1 VIIMSNLFL
10 DFRIALR
17 SLFQH
22 RRRTFFLVAAIACV
36 TGLLVLLN
44 ALSSGISETMVRAAT
59 TLSSGHVN
67 VGGFFKVTSN
77 QSGPVVTEFAKVVK
91 VVEQNVPE
99 LDHWV
104 HRGRGWA
111 KIVSDSG
118 SIQAG
123 VTGIEIKNEPDFKR
137 VIHVVSG
144 RLEDLSES
152 NTIMIFESQ
161 VERLKVKVGDAVTL
175 SAQTNRGAANTV
187 DVRVVAI
194 AKDMGLMSKFGTFV
208 PIDTT
213 RALYQLRP
221 DTTGVVQLYL
231 KPKYVSQVNEIAGRL
246 RGTLE
251 QAGYSVMDADANP
264 FWMKFQT
271 VNRED
276 WTGQKLDVTT
286 WEDEVS
292 FLTWTLKV
300 IDVLKVVLLT
310 ILIAIV
316 ITGIMNTMWIAIRER
331 TREIGTLRAIG
342 MQRGGVLRMFLF
354 ESFQM
359 GVIGTAAG
367 ALGGTVVAMLV
378 NAANIHVPLSVQLFL
393 MSDQVHLAI
402 HVAALGKS
410 ALMITI
416 ITTLAALYPAYR
428 AASLPPVSAMS
439 HFG

>member
-1 VIIMSNLFL
+1 MSHFFL
-10 DFRIALR
+10 DLRIALR
-17 SLFQH
+17 SLFRH
-22 RRRTFFLVAAIACV
+22 GRRTFFLVTAIAGV

-44 ALSSGISETMVRAAT
+44 SLSTGISETMVRAAT

-67 VGGFFKVTSN
+67 VGGFFKVTAN
-77 QSGPVVTEFAKVVK
+77 QCGPVVTEFAKVVK
-91 VVEQNVPE
+91 VVEANVPE
-99 LDHWV
+99 LEHWV

-111 KIVSDSG
+111 KIISDSG
-118 SIQAG
+118 SVQAG
-123 VTGIEIKNEPDFKR
+123 ITGIDINNEPAFKQ
-137 VIHVVSG
+137 VISVVSG
-144 RLEDLSES
+144 RIEDLAEP
-152 NTIMIFESQ
+152 NTMLVFESQ
-161 VERLKVKVGDAVTL
+161 VERLKVKVGDAVTI

-187 DVRVVAI
+187 DCRIVAV
-194 AKDMGLMSKFGTFV
+194 AKDMGLLSKFGTFV
-208 PIDTT
+208 PVETT

-221 DTTGVVQLYL
+221 DTTGVIQLYL
-231 KPKYVSQVNEIAGRL
+231 KPKYVAQATAIAARL

-251 QAGYSVMDADANP
+251 KAGYAVMDADSNP
-264 FWMKFQT
+264 FWMKFQS

-300 IDVLKVVLLT
+300 IDVLKLVLLT

-354 ESFQM
+354 ESLGM
-359 GVIGTAAG
+359 GVLGTVAG
-367 ALGGTVVAMLV
+367 VLGGSVIAFLV
-378 NAANIHVPLSVQLFL
+378 NAAKIQVPLSVQLFL
-393 MSDQVHLAI
+393 MSDQIHLAVHLS
-402 HVAALGKS
+402 ALIQS
-410 ALMITI
+410 ALMITF
-416 ITTLAALYPAYR
+416 ITMLAAVYPAYR
-428 AASLPPVSAMS
+428 AARLPPVSAMS

>member
-1 VIIMSNLFL
+1 MTNFFL

-22 RRRTFFLVAAIACV
+22 RRRTVFLVAAIAGV
-36 TGLLVLLN
+36 TGLLVLLD
-44 ALSSGISETMVRAAT
+44 ALSTGISETMTRAAT

-67 VGGFFKVTSN
+67 VGGFFKVTSS
-77 QSGPVVTEFAKVVK
+77 QGAPVVTEFGEVAR
-91 VVEQNVPE
+91 VVEQKVPE
-99 LDHWV
+99 LAHWV

-118 SIQAG
+118 SVQ
-123 VTGIEIKNEPDFKR
+123 TGISGIDILNEPSFR
-137 VIHVVSG
+137 QVVTLVSG
-144 RLEDLSES
+144 RMDDLAQP
-152 NTIMIFESQ
+152 NAMLVFESQ

-175 SAQTNRGAANTV
+175 SAQTNRGVANTV
-187 DVRVVAI
+187 DCRIVAI
-194 AKDMGLMSKFGTFV
+194 ARDMGLMSKFGVFV
-208 PIDTT
+208 PVDTT

-221 DTTGVVQLYL
+221 DTTGVIQLYVQ
-231 KPKYVSQVNEIAGRL
+231 PKFVSQVNEIAGRL
-246 RGTLE
+246 RTTLE
-251 QAGYSVMDADANP
+251 QAGYAVMDADARP
-264 FWMKFQT
+264 FWMKFQS

-300 IDVLKVVLLT
+300 INGLRLVLLT
-310 ILIAIV
+310 ILLAIV
-316 ITGIMNTMWIAIRER
+316 VTGIMNTMWIAIRER
-331 TREIGTLRAIG
+331 RREIGTLRAIG
-342 MQRGGVLRMFLF
+342 MQRWGVLRLFLL

-359 GVIGTAAG
+359 GVIGTAIG
-367 ALGGTVVAMLV
+367 ALAGTGVALLV

-393 MSDQVHLAI
+393 MSDHLYLAVHAPDLGKA
-402 HVAALGKS
+402 AAL
-410 ALMITI
+410 ITA

-428 AASLPPVSAMS
+428 AARLPPVSAMS

>member
-1 VIIMSNLFL
+1 MANFFL

-22 RRRTFFLVAAIACV
+22 RRRAIFLVSAIALV

-44 ALSSGISETMVRAAT
+44 ALSTGISETMIRAAT

-67 VGGFFKVTSN
+67 VGGFFKVTSS
-77 QSGPVVTEFAKVVK
+77 QCGPVVTEYEKVVK
-91 VVEQNVPE
+91 VVEKDVPE
-99 LDHWV
+99 LAHWV

-111 KIVSDSG
+111 KVISDSG
-118 SIQAG
+118 STQVG
-123 VTGIEIKNEPDFKR
+123 VTGIDITNEPDFKR
-137 VIHVVSG
+137 VVSVVSG
-144 RLEDLSES
+144 NIDDLAQP
-152 NTIMIFESQ
+152 NTMLIFESQ

-187 DVRVVAI
+187 DCRIVAI

-208 PIDTT
+208 PVETT
-213 RALYQLRP
+213 RSLYQLRP
-221 DTTGVVQLYL
+221 DTTGAIQLYL
-231 KPKYVSQVNEIAGRL
+231 KPRYVADAPAIAARL
-246 RGTLE
+246 RTTLE
-251 QAGYSVMDADANP
+251 KAGYRVMDPDANP

-300 IDVLKVVLLT
+300 LSVLKLVLLT

-316 ITGIMNTMWIAIRER
+316 VTGIMNTMWIAIRER

-342 MQRGGVLRMFLF
+342 MQRWGVLRMFLF

-359 GVIGTAAG
+359 GIIGTAAG
-367 ALGGTVVAMLV
+367 AFGGSIVAWLV
-378 NAANIHVPLSVQLFL
+378 NLAEIKVPLGVQLFL
-393 MSDQVHLAI
+393 MSDQLHLAI
-402 HVAALGKS
+402 HLPSLVSAAV
-410 ALMITI
+410 MITV

-428 AASLPPVSAMS
+428 AARLPPVSAMS

>member
-1 VIIMSNLFL
+1 MTNLIL

-22 RRRTFFLVAAIACV
+22 RRRTFFLVTAIAGV

-44 ALSSGISETMVRAAT
+44 ALSTGVSDTMIRAAT

-67 VGGFFKVTSN
+67 VGGFFKVTSS
-77 QSGPVVTEFAKVVK
+77 QSGPVVTEFAKVAK

-111 KIVSDSG
+111 KAISDSG
-118 SIQAG
+118 SMQVG
-123 VTGIEIKNEPDFKR
+123 VTGIDIKNEPDLKR
-137 VIHVVSG
+137 VISVVSG
-144 RLEDLSES
+144 RIEDLSEP
-152 NTIMIFESQ
+152 NTMMVFESQ
-161 VERLKVKVGDAVTL
+161 VERLKVRVGDALTI

-187 DVRVVAI
+187 DCRIVAI

-208 PIDTT
+208 PIETT

-221 DTTGVVQLYL
+221 DTTGVIQLYV
-231 KPKYVSQVNEIAGRL
+231 KPKFVPQAAEIAGRM
-246 RGTLE
+246 RVTLE
-251 QAGYSVMDADANP
+251 KAGYILMDPDANP

-300 IDVLKVVLLT
+300 INVLKMVLLT

-316 ITGIMNTMWIAIRER
+316 VTGIMNTMWIAIRER

-359 GVIGTAAG
+359 GLLGTVTGALVGTAIA
-367 ALGGTVVAMLV
+367 ASV
-378 NAANIHVPLSVQLFL
+378 NAAHIRVPLSVQLFL
-393 MSDQVHLAI
+393 MSDQLHLAI
-402 HVAALGKS
+402 DVS
-410 ALMITI
+410 ALAKSVVMITA

-428 AASLPPVSAMS
+428 AARLPPVSAMS

>member
-1 VIIMSNLFL
+1 
-10 DFRIALR
+10 
-17 SLFQH
+17 
-22 RRRTFFLVAAIACV
+22 
-36 TGLLVLLN
+36 
-44 ALSSGISETMVRAAT
+44 
-59 TLSSGHVN
+59 
-67 VGGFFKVTSN
+67 
-77 QSGPVVTEFAKVVK
+77 VVTEYEKVVK

-99 LDHWV
+99 LAHWV

-111 KIVSDSG
+111 KVISDSG
-118 SIQAG
+118 STQVG
-123 VTGIEIKNEPDFKR
+123 VTGIDITNEPDFKR
-137 VIHVVSG
+137 VISVVSG
-144 RLEDLSES
+144 NIDDLAQP
-152 NTIMIFESQ
+152 NTMLVFESQ

-187 DVRVVAI
+187 DCRIVAI

-208 PIDTT
+208 PIETT
-213 RALYQLRP
+213 RSLYQLRP
-221 DTTGVVQLYL
+221 DTTGAIQLYL
-231 KPKYVSQVNEIAGRL
+231 KPRYVADAPVIAARL
-246 RGTLE
+246 RTTLE
-251 QAGYSVMDADANP
+251 HAGYRIMDPDANP

-300 IDVLKVVLLT
+300 LSVLKLVLLT

-316 ITGIMNTMWIAIRER
+316 VTGIMNTMWIAIRER

-342 MQRGGVLRMFLF
+342 MQRWGVLRMFLF

-359 GVIGTAAG
+359 GIIGTAAG
-367 ALGGTVVAMLV
+367 AVGGSIVASLV
-378 NAANIHVPLSVQLFL
+378 NLAEIKVPLGVQLFL
-393 MSDQVHLAI
+393 MSDQLHLAVHLPSL
-402 HVAALGKS
+402 VSAAV
-410 ALMITI
+410 MITV

-428 AASLPPVSAMS
+428 AARLPPVSAMS

>member
-1 VIIMSNLFL
+1 MSNFLL

-22 RRRTFFLVAAIACV
+22 RRRTIFLVGAIACV
-36 TGLLVLLN
+36 TSLLVLLN
-44 ALSSGISETMVRAAT
+44 ALSTGVSETMIRAAT

-77 QSGPVVTEFAKVVK
+77 QCGPVVTEFAKVVK
-91 VVEQNVPE
+91 VVEKSVPE
-99 LDHWV
+99 MAHFV

-111 KIVSDSG
+111 KIISDTG

-123 VTGIEIKNEPDFKR
+123 VTGIDIKNEPDFKR
-137 VIHVVSG
+137 VITITSG
-144 RLEDLSES
+144 RIEDLEQP
-152 NTIMIFESQ
+152 NTMLVFESQ
-161 VERLKVKVGDAVTL
+161 VERLKVRVGDAVTL

-187 DVRVVAI
+187 DCRVVAI
-194 AKDMGLMSKFGTFV
+194 AKDMGIMSKFGTFV

-221 DTTGVVQLYL
+221 DTTGVIQLYL
-231 KPKYVSQVNEIAGRL
+231 KPSAVDEVTAIAARL
-246 RGTLE
+246 RLTLE
-251 QAGYSVMDADANP
+251 QAGYRVMDPDSNP

-300 IDVLKVVLLT
+300 INMLKLVLLT

-316 ITGIMNTMWIAIRER
+316 VTGIMNTMWIAIRER

-342 MQRGGVLRMFLF
+342 MQRWGVLRMFVL

-359 GVIGTAAG
+359 GVIGTVAG
-367 ALGGTVVAMLV
+367 AMGGTVVALLI
-378 NAANIHVPLSVQLFL
+378 NAARIEVPLSVQLFL
-393 MSDQVHLAI
+393 MSDRLHLSVHASTL
-402 HVAALGKS
+402 VS
-410 ALMITI
+410 ASVWITI
-416 ITTLAALYPAYR
+416 ITTAAALYPAYR
-428 AASLPPVSAMS
+428 AARLPPVSAMS

>member
-1 VIIMSNLFL
+1 MSNFLL

-22 RRRTFFLVAAIACV
+22 RRRTIFLVAAISCV
-36 TGLLVLLN
+36 TGLLILLN
-44 ALSSGISETMVRAAT
+44 ALSTGISQTMIRAAT

-67 VGGFFKVTSN
+67 VGGFYKVTRS
-77 QSGPVVTEFAKVVK
+77 QCGPIVTEFTK
-91 VVEQNVPE
+91 VVEAVRKDVPE
-99 LDHWV
+99 LEHWV

-111 KIVSDSG
+111 KIISDAG
-118 SIQAG
+118 STQAG
-123 VTGIEIKNEPDFKR
+123 VSGIDIENEPDFKR
-137 VIHVVSG
+137 VIGVVSG
-144 RLEDLSES
+144 RLEDLAEP
-152 NTIMIFESQ
+152 NTALLFESQ
-161 VERLKVKVGDAVTL
+161 AERLKVKVGDAVTL

-187 DVRVVAI
+187 DLRVVAI
-194 AKDMGLMSKFGTFV
+194 AKDMGLMSKFGIFV
-208 PIDTT
+208 PVDTT
-213 RALYQLRP
+213 RALYQFRP
-221 DTTGVVQLYL
+221 DTTGVIQLYL
-231 KPKYVSQVNEIAGRL
+231 RPQFVGKVTEIAARL
-246 RGTLE
+246 RSTLE
-251 QAGYSVMDADANP
+251 QAGYRVMDPDANP

-300 IDVLKVVLLT
+300 IDALKLVLLT

-316 ITGIMNTMWIAIRER
+316 VTGIMNTMWIAIRER

-342 MQRGGVLRMFLF
+342 MQRWGVLRMFLL

-359 GVIGTAAG
+359 GIIGTAIG
-367 ALGGTVVAMLV
+367 ALGGTAVALLV
-378 NAANIHVPLSVQLFL
+378 NAAEIRVPLTVQLFL
-393 MSDQVHLAI
+393 MSDTIHLA
-402 HVAALGKS
+402 VRPDMLAS
-410 ALMITI
+410 ACLWITL

-428 AASLPPVSAMS
+428 AARLPPVSAMS

>member
-1 VIIMSNLFL
+1 MANFFL

-22 RRRTFFLVAAIACV
+22 RRRTVFLVSAISLV

-44 ALSSGISETMVRAAT
+44 ALSTGVSETMIRAAT

-67 VGGFFKVTSN
+67 VGGFFKVTSS
-77 QSGPVVTEFAKVVK
+77 QCGPVVTEFEKVVK
-91 VVEQNVPE
+91 VVEQDVPE
-99 LDHWV
+99 LEHWV

-111 KIVSDSG
+111 KIISDSG
-118 SIQAG
+118 SVQAG
-123 VTGIEIKNEPDFKR
+123 VTGIDIGNEPDFKR
-137 VIHVVSG
+137 VISVLSG
-144 RLEDLSES
+144 NIADLSQP
-152 NTIMIFESQ
+152 NTMLIFESQ

-187 DVRVVAI
+187 DCRIVAI

-208 PIDTT
+208 PVATT
-213 RALYQLRP
+213 RSLYQLRP
-221 DTTGVVQLYL
+221 DTTGAIQLYL
-231 KPKYVSQVNEIAGRL
+231 KPNAVDKSAAIAARL
-246 RGTLE
+246 RSTLE
-251 QAGYSVMDADANP
+251 RAGYRVMDPDANP

-300 IDVLKVVLLT
+300 LSVLKLVLLT

-316 ITGIMNTMWIAIRER
+316 VTGIMNTMWIAIRER

-342 MQRGGVLRMFLF
+342 MQRWGVLRMFLF

-359 GVIGTAAG
+359 GVIGTVVGAVGGSLVAA
-367 ALGGTVVAMLV
+367 LV
-378 NAANIHVPLSVQLFL
+378 NLANIKVPLGVQLFL
-393 MSDQVHLAI
+393 MSDHLHLAV
-402 HVAALGKS
+402 HASSLLS
-410 ALMITI
+410 AGLMITL

>member
-1 VIIMSNLFL
+1 MANFFL

-22 RRRTFFLVAAIACV
+22 RRRAIFLVSAIALV

-44 ALSSGISETMVRAAT
+44 ALSTGISETMIRAAT

-67 VGGFFKVTSN
+67 VGGFFKVTSS
-77 QSGPVVTEFAKVVK
+77 QCGPVVTEYEKVVK

-99 LDHWV
+99 LAHWV

-111 KIVSDSG
+111 KVISDSG
-118 SIQAG
+118 STQAG
-123 VTGIEIKNEPDFKR
+123 VTGIDITNEPDFKR
-137 VIHVVSG
+137 VVSVVSG
-144 RLEDLSES
+144 NIDDLSQP
-152 NTIMIFESQ
+152 NTMLIFESQ

-187 DVRVVAI
+187 DCRIVAI

-208 PIDTT
+208 PIETT
-213 RALYQLRP
+213 RSLYQLRP
-221 DTTGVVQLYL
+221 DTTGAIQLYL
-231 KPKYVSQVNEIAGRL
+231 KPRYVADAAAIAARL
-246 RGTLE
+246 RATLE
-251 QAGYSVMDADANP
+251 HAGYRVMDPDANP

-300 IDVLKVVLLT
+300 LSVLKLVLLT

-316 ITGIMNTMWIAIRER
+316 VTGIMNTMWIAIRER

-342 MQRGGVLRMFLF
+342 MQRWGVLRMFLF

-359 GVIGTAAG
+359 GIIGTAAG
-367 ALGGTVVAMLV
+367 AVGGSLVAALV
-378 NAANIHVPLSVQLFL
+378 NLAEIKVPLSVQLFL
-393 MSDQVHLAI
+393 MSDELHLAV
-402 HVAALGKS
+402 HVSSLVSAAV
-410 ALMITI
+410 MITV

>member
-1 VIIMSNLFL
+1 MTNLIL

-22 RRRTFFLVAAIACV
+22 RRRTFFLVAAIAGV

-44 ALSSGISETMVRAAT
+44 ALSTGVSETMIRAAT

-67 VGGFFKVTSN
+67 VGGFFKVTSS
-77 QSGPVVTEFAKVVK
+77 QSGPVVTEFAKVAK
-91 VVEQNVPE
+91 VVEANVPE
-99 LDHWV
+99 LEHWV

-111 KIVSDSG
+111 KIIADSG
-118 SIQAG
+118 STQAG
-123 VTGIEIKNEPDFKR
+123 VTGIDIKNEPDFKR
-137 VIHVVSG
+137 VISVVSG
-144 RLEDLSES
+144 RIDDLAER
-152 NTIMIFESQ
+152 NTIMLFESQ

-187 DVRVVAI
+187 DCRVVAI

-208 PIDTT
+208 PIETT
-213 RALYQLRP
+213 RGLYQLRP
-221 DTTGVVQLYL
+221 DTTGVIQLYL
-231 KPKYVSQVNEIAGRL
+231 KPQFVSESAAVAGRL
-246 RGTLE
+246 RIALE
-251 QAGYSVMDADANP
+251 RAGYALMDSDASP

-300 IDVLKVVLLT
+300 ISVLKVVLLT

-359 GVIGTAAG
+359 GLLGTLAG
-367 ALGGTVVAMLV
+367 ALAGTAIALAV
-378 NAANIHVPLSVQLFL
+378 NAARIQVPLSVQLFL
-393 MSDQVHLAI
+393 MSDRLHLSI
-402 HVAALGKS
+402 HVS
-410 ALMITI
+410 ALTQAVVMITG
-416 ITTLAALYPAYR
+416 ITTLAALYPSYR
-428 AASLPPVSAMS
+428 AARLPPVSAMS

>member
-1 VIIMSNLFL
+1 MANFFL

-22 RRRTFFLVAAIACV
+22 RRRAIFLVSAIALV

-44 ALSSGISETMVRAAT
+44 ALSTGISETMIRAAT

-67 VGGFFKVTSN
+67 VGGFFKVTSS
-77 QSGPVVTEFAKVVK
+77 QCGPVVTEYEKVVK

-99 LDHWV
+99 LAHWV

-111 KIVSDSG
+111 KVISDSG
-118 SIQAG
+118 STQAG
-123 VTGIEIKNEPDFKR
+123 VTGIDITNEPDFKR
-137 VIHVVSG
+137 VVSVVSG
-144 RLEDLSES
+144 NIDDLAQP
-152 NTIMIFESQ
+152 NTMLIFESQ

-187 DVRVVAI
+187 DCRIVAI

-208 PIDTT
+208 PIETT
-213 RALYQLRP
+213 RSLYQLRP
-221 DTTGVVQLYL
+221 DTTGAIQLYL
-231 KPKYVSQVNEIAGRL
+231 KPRYVADAAAIAARL
-246 RGTLE
+246 RTTLE
-251 QAGYSVMDADANP
+251 HAGYRVMDPDANP

-300 IDVLKVVLLT
+300 LSVLKLVLLT

-316 ITGIMNTMWIAIRER
+316 VTGIMNTMWIAIRER

-342 MQRGGVLRMFLF
+342 MQRWGVLRMFLF

-359 GVIGTAAG
+359 GIIGTAAG
-367 ALGGTVVAMLV
+367 AVGGSIVAALV
-378 NAANIHVPLSVQLFL
+378 NLAEIKVPLSVQLFL
-393 MSDQVHLAI
+393 MSDQLHLAV
-402 HVAALGKS
+402 HVSSLVSAAV
-410 ALMITI
+410 MITV

>member
-1 VIIMSNLFL
+1 MANFFL

-22 RRRTFFLVAAIACV
+22 RRRAIFLVSAIALV

-44 ALSSGISETMVRAAT
+44 ALSTGISETMIRAAT

-67 VGGFFKVTSN
+67 VGGFFKVTSS
-77 QSGPVVTEFAKVVK
+77 QCGPVVTEYEKVVK

-99 LDHWV
+99 LAHWV

-111 KIVSDSG
+111 KVISDSG
-118 SIQAG
+118 STQVG
-123 VTGIEIKNEPDFKR
+123 VTGIDITNEPDFKR
-137 VIHVVSG
+137 VVSVVSG
-144 RLEDLSES
+144 NIDDLSQP
-152 NTIMIFESQ
+152 NTMLIFESQ

-187 DVRVVAI
+187 DCRIVAI

-208 PIDTT
+208 PVETT
-213 RALYQLRP
+213 RSLYQLRP
-221 DTTGVVQLYL
+221 DTTGAIQLYL
-231 KPKYVSQVNEIAGRL
+231 KPRYVADAAAIAARL
-246 RGTLE
+246 RNTLE
-251 QAGYSVMDADANP
+251 KAGYRVMDPDANP

-300 IDVLKVVLLT
+300 LSVLKLVLLT

-316 ITGIMNTMWIAIRER
+316 VTGIMNTMWIAIRER

-342 MQRGGVLRMFLF
+342 MQRWGVLRMFLF

-359 GVIGTAAG
+359 GIIGTAAG
-367 ALGGTVVAMLV
+367 AVGGSLVAALV
-378 NAANIHVPLSVQLFL
+378 NLAEIKVPLSVQLFL
-393 MSDQVHLAI
+393 MSDELHLAV
-402 HVAALGKS
+402 HVSSLVSAAV
-410 ALMITI
+410 MITV